1 MKILVAAL
9 FKNSLGGGS
18 GSFMECVYNTLKYGN
33 TQYTEIIDLNDMN
46 NDSIIIDYEQFD
58 FIICSHQSI
67 LKLLRTKKLNAKIMC
82 ISQGWIPE
90 EERFIPGADVYVSIS
105 EEVRKY
111 NLKKQNIDSI
121 VIRQPIITRRV
132 SFNPIKKDITMLR
145 GLYIKNGASNDSNIL
160 RETGSY
166 SGFDIRE
173 SEKKY
178 DIFQQIQWS
187 DFVIGLGRSA
197 LEGMSY
203 GKPAIVADTRWYH
216 DYPCGDGLLTSDVI
230 HKSREC
236 NYSGR
241 AFNELLTK
249 EWLTLQLNDLKE
261 DYLEHSKFSH
271 KYIEE
276 NHDADMIVAQY
287 IDILKSI

>member
-1 MKILVAAL
+1 
-9 FKNSLGGGS
+9 
-18 GSFMECVYNTLKYGN
+18 
-33 TQYTEIIDLNDMN
+33 
-46 NDSIIIDYEQFD
+46 
-58 FIICSHQSI
+58 
-67 LKLLRTKKLNAKIMC
+67 MC

-145 GLYIKNGASNDSNIL
+145 GLYIKNGASSDSNIL

-276 NHDADMIVAQY
+276 NHDADLIVAQY